1 MTHAISASDVRDL
14 ADSRPGAFDRILEW
28 IVLAILVT
36 TVVIYLGAFGLAFSW
51 TQRPF
56 LGAFVEKTFVFNGV
70 GNRQAEAWTTLRVVP
85 DGRRLIAIDGVAVS
99 DAGALSAELARRQVG
114 DPVTLATLSPAG
126 QQENYTVQLTSFPLE
141 DFARLFVVPFI
152 IGLVYLGIGM
162 WVFRLR
168 RGEYAGRAFALTC
181 ALAAI
186 AVGGIF
192 DIYTTHV
199 FTWAWTLAVANIG
212 AGTISL
218 GLVFPQ
224 AAGFVRQRPILR
236 LVSFVPGL
244 GLAAYALYTLYV
256 PGVEAHAYVLAWR
269 LEYYYLGFGLA
280 FLLGMTLYRWLSNT
294 SPIVREQS
302 RVIFLSS
309 AVAFAPLLYWVAQSL
324 LSGATAPF
332 NAAVYLAPIL
342 LFPAGVAY
350 AILRYRLLETDV
362 LVGRALVY
370 AGISVVAVAGYAL
383 LLVGLSLI
391 AGTIVNANDPIV
403 IGLMVIILVAAFN
416 PLREQMQ
423 RLVDLTFFRG
433 SRSYTQRLEQF
444 GRALT
449 RAAGVSDI
457 VRALRDPVEEVLR
470 PAHFHL
476 FLRDSV
482 NGEYAAFP
490 GSDGRHTTDIRFA
503 LDGPLASMLATER
516 LTVMLSP
523 DEPLPARLMRERAR
537 LALLGSA
544 LFVPLASKSGLSGW
558 MAVGP
563 KLSGDPFGS
572 NDIRFLDALADQAA
586 LAIERAAVIS
596 DLERR
601 VTDLNVITQI
611 SQAVSYTVAFDD
623 LLELVYAQAGK
634 IVDTRNFYVSLKD
647 KRGAARYAFFIE
659 NDERLNDE
667 ENKPLPVDRG
677 LENDIL
683 RTGQPIRADDYMEE
697 CHRRN
702 LIPGGKL
709 FRAWMGV
716 PLNAGSDT
724 IGVMVVAATDP
735 TVIFTEDQLKVFW
748 TIADQAASAIT
759 KARLFQQA
767 EQRAQQLATLNA
779 ISLSISS
786 TLELDPLLQRIV
798 ESAANIIGC
807 EAGSLFLIDSETGEY
822 VFRVATGPVGQNLLG
837 MRIAPGK
844 GFVGEAIETGRP
856 VIVND
861 VQTDPRWFKGTDQST
876 GFVTHA
882 LITVPMLFRNQP
894 IGAIQ
899 LINKKDGSPFGED
912 DQSLLTAFASPAA
925 ISIENARLFTQ
936 TDQALAARVD
946 ELSVMQRVDREL
958 NATLDIRQVMGLT
971 VDWAMKHT
979 GATAGFAGVV
989 REVGLLIVATQGYG
1003 NVLDGQPLDGAA
1015 LPLEGGYIGRVLNT
1029 NQSYIS
1035 HDVTAEPDY
1044 VRLLDSTRSQM
1055 TLPIKRE
1062 RQVIG
1067 IIHLESDRAEAF
1079 NAEQVAFA
1087 ERLVEHASIAV
1098 TNSQLFDEVRAAN
1111 EAKSTLMSFVAHELK
1126 TPMTPIRGYAD
1137 LLLGG
1142 AVGSVNDM
1150 QRQFLSTIRNNIDR
1164 MKTIV
1169 EDLNDSARIEAGK
1182 LRLDIRTLD
1191 FQGVIEEVLRT
1202 TKPALDNKKQT
1213 LAVEAASPLPTVLA
1227 DHGRAVQV
1235 FTNLVSNAYKYTP
1248 EGGHIVVRA
1257 RPAANTWD
1265 PDGAP
1270 EVLHISV
1277 QDNGIGIAPEDQK
1290 KLFQKFFRAED
1301 RMAREMAPGTGLGLN
1316 IVKNL
1321 VELQGG
1327 RIWMESEFRKG
1338 STFHFTLPLAP
1349 AAEAEAA

>member
-1 MTHAISASDVRDL
+1 MSRAISASDVQDVSP
-14 ADSRPGAFDRILEW
+14 AQTGALDRLLEW
-28 IVLAILVT
+28 TVLAVLIIAVAIYA
-36 TVVIYLGAFGLAFSW
+36 VVFWLAFSW

-56 LGAFVEKTFVFNGV
+56 LGAFVEKPFIFNGI
-70 GNRQAEAWTTLRVVP
+70 GDRANPAWSALQVVP
-85 DGRRLIAIDGVAVS
+85 DGHHLIAVDGQPVS
-99 DAGALSAELARRQVG
+99 DAASLNSILARHSVG
-114 DPVTLATLSPAG
+114 ETVTLATLSPSG
-126 QQENYTVQLTSFPLE
+126 TQQNYTVPLTSFPIE
-141 DFARLFVVPFI
+141 DFVRLFAAPYL
-152 IGLVYLGIGM
+152 IGVIYLGIGL

-181 ALAAI
+181 ALVAI
-186 AVGGIF
+186 AVGALF
-192 DIYTTHV
+192 DLYTTHV
-199 FTWAWTLAVANIG
+199 FTWAWTLAIANIG
-212 AGTISL
+212 AGTLSL

-224 AAGFVRQRPILR
+224 MTGFVRRYPLTR
-236 LVSFVPGL
+236 LISFIPGL
-244 GLAAYALYTLYV
+244 GLAAYALYTLYT
-256 PGVEAHAYVLAWR
+256 PGVEPRAYVLAWR
-269 LEYYYLGFGLA
+269 LEYYYLGAGLA
-280 FLLGMTLYRWLSNT
+280 FLLGMTLYRWQSNT

-309 AVAFAPLLYWVAQSL
+309 ALGFAPLLYWVAVSL
-324 LSGATAPF
+324 ITNRTAPF
-332 NAAVYLAPIL
+332 NAALYLPPIL
-342 LFPAGVAY
+342 LFPMGVAY
-350 AILRYRLLETDV
+350 AILRYRLLDTDV

-370 AGISVVAVAGYAL
+370 AGIGVVTLVGYGL
-383 LLVGLSLI
+383 ILTGLSLL
-391 AGTIVNANDPIV
+391 AGTVVDADNPIV
-403 IGLMVIILVAAFN
+403 VALVVFLLVAAFN
-416 PLREQMQ
+416 RLREAMQ
-423 RLVDLTFFRG
+423 RIVDATFFRG
-433 SRSYTQRLEQF
+433 SRSYAQRLEQF

-457 VRALRDPVEEVLR
+457 ARALRETIEDVLR

-476 FLRDSV
+476 FLRDNV
-482 NGEYAAFP
+482 NSEYAAFP
-490 GSDGRHTTDIRFA
+490 GADGRPTTDIRFT
-503 LDGPLASMLATER
+503 LDGPLATMLTTER
-516 LTVMLSP
+516 LTLVLSS
-523 DEPLPARLMRERAR
+523 DEPLPNRLVRDRAR
-537 LALLGSA
+537 LAILGSA
-544 LFVPLASKSGLSGW
+544 LYVPLAGKSGLTGW
-558 MAVGP
+558 LAIGP
-563 KLSGDPFGS
+563 KLSGEPFSG
-572 NDIRFLDALADQAA
+572 NDVRFIESLSDQAA

-611 SQAVSYTVAFDD
+611 SQAVSFTVAFDD
-623 LLELVYAQAGK
+623 LLELVFAQAGK
-634 IVDTRNFYVSLKD
+634 IVDTRNFYVLLKD
-647 KRGAARYAFFIE
+647 RRNVARYAFFIE
-659 NDERLNDE
+659 NDERLGNE
-667 ENKPLPVDRG
+667 ENKPLPPDRG
-677 LENDIL
+677 LENEIL
-683 RTGQPIRADDYMEE
+683 RTGQPIRVDDYTEE
-697 CHRRN
+697 CRRRN
-702 LIPGGKL
+702 VIPGSKL

-724 IGVMVVAATDP
+724 MGVMVAAATDP

-822 VFRVATGPVGQNLLG
+822 VFRVATGPVGQNLVG

-861 VQTDPRWFKGTDQST
+861 VQNDPRWFKGTDQST

-882 LITVPMLFRNQP
+882 LITVPMLFRGQP

-899 LINKKDGSPFGED
+899 LLNKKDGSPFGED

-958 NATLDIRQVMGLT
+958 NTTLDIRQVMGLT
-971 VDWAMKHT
+971 LDWAMKKT
-979 GATAGFAGVV
+979 GATAGAAGVV
-989 REVGLLIVATQGYG
+989 REEGLSIVA
-1003 NVLDGQPLDGAA
+1003 
-1015 LPLEGGYIGRVLNT
+1015 LEGFDEALLEQSFSLERGVFGRVIRSGEYYLT
-1029 NQSYIS
+1029 
-1035 HDVTAEPDY
+1035 HDAASDPEPQHLLATA
-1044 VRLLDSTRSQM
+1044 RAQI

-1062 RQVIG
+1062 RHVVGVIN
-1067 IIHLESDRAEAF
+1067 LESDRAEAF
-1079 NAEQVAFA
+1079 NEEQVGFVT
-1087 ERLVEHASIAV
+1087 RLVDHASIAI
-1098 TNSQLFDEVRAAN
+1098 TNSQLFDEVNAAN
-1111 EAKSTLMSFVAHELK
+1111 RAKSEFVSFVAHELK
-1126 TPMTPIRGYAD
+1126 TPMTSIKGYAD

-1142 AVGSVNDM
+1142 AVGPANDM
-1150 QRQFLSTIRNNIDR
+1150 QKQFLTTIRNNVER
-1164 MKTIV
+1164 MSTLV
-1169 EDLNDSARIEAGK
+1169 SDLSDVARIESGRMK
-1182 LRLDIRTLD
+1182 LEVKPVA
-1191 FQGVIEEVLRT
+1191 FNAVIDDVIRT
-1202 TKPALDNKKQT
+1202 TKALIDAKKQT
-1213 LAVEAASPLPTVLA
+1213 LTIEAAPHLPFVLA
-1227 DHGRAVQV
+1227 DYVRTAQV
-1235 FTNLVSNAYKYTP
+1235 LTNLVSNAYKYTP
-1248 EGGHIVVRA
+1248 EGGHVLLRA
-1257 RPAANTWD
+1257 APSANTWN

-1270 EVLHISV
+1270 EVLHIAV

-1327 RIWMESEFRKG
+1327 QIWLESEFRKG

-1349 AAEAEAA
+1349 AAEAEQA